1 MMMIMR
7 RCIDKVVMEEM
18 VEWENVVT
26 CDHSYNKR
34 CHTSQITTFNAAQVV
49 YTVATRRRT
58 PYSLRH
64 R

>member
-1 MMMIMR
+1 MR

-34 CHTSQITTFNAAQVV
+34 CHTSQITTFNAAQVYV
-49 YTVATRRRT
+49 YSVATPRRS
-58 PYSLRH
+58 PHSMLH